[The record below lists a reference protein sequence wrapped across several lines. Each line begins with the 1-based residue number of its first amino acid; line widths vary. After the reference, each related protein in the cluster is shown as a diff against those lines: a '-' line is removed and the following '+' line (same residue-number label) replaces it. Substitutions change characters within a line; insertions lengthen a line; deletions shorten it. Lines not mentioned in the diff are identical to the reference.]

1 MTIMVK
7 FETLLVLLAVFML
20 IYIAK
25 HGRAL
30 RSHPNGIVNGAA
42 SSVIS
47 SRKVG
52 CARVE
57 KWAGLSR
64 AGQLSPSQTAKPVSQ
79 RPQ

>member
-1 MTIMVK
+1 MHKLNENDLKYVQVTMK
-7 FETLLVLLAVFML
+7 RSGCPLKLLL
-20 IYIAK
+20 
-25 HGRAL
+25 
-30 RSHPNGIVNGAA
+30 SDT
-42 SSVIS
+42 SSQ
-47 SRKVG
+47 RKVG